1 MDVAGMLFETEI
13 ISKNKTHIHAE
24 QAAQFTVRSLV
35 IAERNSADERKF
47 TLWQERNGWWGWGG
61 TQTIAVEQNNSLPG
75 HKTQFTAD
83 RTASDSVMTT
93 ALQQQCGNFISR
105 AHSARRILGCDARSI
120 SDCEKL
126 TVESCFGTS
135 LIGQNEMTNVQ

>member
-1 MDVAGMLFETEI
+1 MQ
-13 ISKNKTHIHAE
+13 NKTHIHAE

-35 IAERNSADERKF
+35 IAVRNSADERKF
-47 TLWQERNGWWGWGG
+47 TLRQERNWGG
-61 TQTIAVEQNNSLPG
+61 GDQTISVEQNNSLPG

-105 AHSARRILGCDARSI
+105 AHSARMILGCNARSI

-126 TVESCFGTS
+126 TVESCFGSS